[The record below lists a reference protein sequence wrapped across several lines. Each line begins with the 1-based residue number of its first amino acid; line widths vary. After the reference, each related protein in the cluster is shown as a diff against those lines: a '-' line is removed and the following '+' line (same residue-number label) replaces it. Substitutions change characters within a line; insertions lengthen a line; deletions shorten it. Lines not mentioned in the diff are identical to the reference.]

1 MQEVAPAAA
10 VVRVQEAALTATGRV
25 PAKAVAE
32 AEAEVKAEVKAVVKA
47 VETARA
53 KAAAPAP
60 EDRAAA
66 PADLAPGAQWW

>member
-25 PAKAVAE
+25 PAKAV